1 MDTQPVPSRQL
12 VIHVLLSLLV
22 SVAVFAVLSYA
33 TIVPRI
39 VHHEKR
45 IQELEAQLAQAQ
57 EDAEEVA
64 EAADAAKPAE
74 AAAPAVAPATPPAAK
89 PAVAPAT
96 PPAAK
101 PAVAK

>member
-1 MDTQPVPSRQL
+1 MSEPSEPVPSRQL

-33 TIVPRI
+33 TLVPRI

-45 IQELEAQLAQAQ
+45 IQELEAQLAQQQ
-57 EDAEEVA
+57 EEAEEA
-64 EAADAAKPAE
+64 AE
-74 AAAPAVAPATPPAAK
+74 AAAAPATAPAPAPAA
-89 PAVAPAT
+89 AV
-96 PPAAK
+96 